1 MSNSMDITGR
11 VAVVVGAT
19 SGLGR
24 ALAIGLAEHGAI
36 VVPTGRRADRVAEV
50 CGAIDSTGGTAM
62 PHTVDVGDRNSI
74 DALRDA
80 VVERFGSVDILVN
93 AAGITK
99 KQPTTEITEDD
110 WAGVMDTNLTGIMRS
125 CQSFYDPLRASGRG
139 RVINIASV
147 GSYTAF
153 HQVAAYCA
161 SKAAVVSLT
170 RSLGCEWAAD
180 GPLVNAM
187 APGVFPTDLNRALLE
202 GTERGRELKTRT
214 PMGRFGKPEELV
226 GLAVLLSS
234 DASSFMTG
242 ECISVD
248 GGFLASGVNS

>member
-80 VVERFGSVDILVN
+80 VVERFGRGYAWLDAGTHDSLLEAAEFIRTIEYRQGLKIACPEEIAFRMGYIDAAQLEQLAAQYKKTVYGQYLLHQLEEFDIHE
-93 AAGITK
+93 A
-99 KQPTTEITEDD
+99 
-110 WAGVMDTNLTGIMRS
+110 
-125 CQSFYDPLRASGRG
+125 
-139 RVINIASV
+139 
-147 GSYTAF
+147 
-153 HQVAAYCA
+153 
-161 SKAAVVSLT
+161 
-170 RSLGCEWAAD
+170 AAD
-180 GPLVNAM
+180 
-187 APGVFPTDLNRALLE
+187 
-202 GTERGRELKTRT
+202 
-214 PMGRFGKPEELV
+214 
-226 GLAVLLSS
+226 
-234 DASSFMTG
+234 SF
-242 ECISVD
+242 
-248 GGFLASGVNS
+248 AQ